1 MATLVFKFLAND
13 AGLKDGINQA
23 KGHLDD
29 FDGKATSIGANI
41 GKTFAL
47 LGGALAAAGI
57 VTALKDMAIAAQE
70 DEVAQKLLATQLR
83 NTTGATDDQI
93 AKAEDFI
100 TATSK
105 MAGVADD
112 VLRPALANAVRGTG
126 DLGTAQDLLKV
137 ALDGAA
143 ASGKPLE
150 TVMQALIKA
159 HNGNETALYK
169 LAPQLKAT
177 GGGIDDFAKSVE
189 GAAKA
194 SANPFEKFKIS
205 IDEAKEA
212 LGARLLPILGKL
224 VDKLMPIIEQLI
236 PTFGAVIDALVPV
249 IDALIPV
256 VVMLIE
262 DLLPLVPIL
271 LDLIKALL
279 PIITEL
285 LPPLIDLF
293 MALIP
298 VITPLVEILTSF
310 LVPIIKVV
318 VTWLKTIITW
328 VGNMLDAFAPVG
340 DGIKAAFTGVAK
352 FFKSLINGWIDLFE
366 GFVNGV
372 INGINGIIGALN
384 LVGKYGPIK
393 FQLSTLP
400 GINIPKLASGGI
412 VMPTPGGSIVNVAEA
427 GKPEA
432 IIPLDRLGAL
442 GGGTTVNIYVN
453 QAVTAQTIIDVV
465 NKYSRNTGVS
475 SSVLFA

>member
-29 FDGKATSIGANI
+29 FDGKASSIGANI
-41 GKTFAL
+41 GKTFAM

-57 VTALKDMAIAAQE
+57 VNGLKEMAVAAQE
-70 DEVAQKLLATQLR
+70 DEVAQRLLANQLR
-83 NTTGATDDQI
+83 ETTGATDGQI
-93 AKAEDFI
+93 SKAEEFI

-143 ASGKPLE
+143 ASGKPLD

-159 HNGNETALYK
+159 HNGNEAALYK

-177 GGGIDDFAKSVE
+177 KGNIDDFAKSVE
-189 GAAKA
+189 GAAAA
-194 SANPFEKFKIS
+194 SRNPFEAFKIS

-212 LGARLLPILGKL
+212 LGARLLPVLNNL
-224 VDKLMPIIEQLI
+224 VDKLMPLI
-236 PTFGAVIDALVPV
+236 DQMIPAFSAV

-256 VVMLIE
+256 IDMLVPIVVELVN
-262 DLLPLVPIL
+262 DLLPLVPVL

-285 LPPLIDLF
+285 LPPLIELF
-293 MALIP
+293 LALIP
-298 VITPLVEILTSF
+298 AITPVIEILTSL

-318 VTWLKTIITW
+318 VSWLKTIITW

-340 DGIKAAFTGVAK
+340 EGIKQAFSGVAK
-352 FFKSLINGWIDLFE
+352 FFKALINGWIDLFE

-372 INGINGIIGALN
+372 ISGINGIIGALN

-393 FQLSTLP
+393 FQLGTLSP
-400 GINIPKLASGGI
+400 INIPKLASGGI

-432 IIPLDRLGAL
+432 IIPLDRLNGF
-442 GGGTTVNIYVN
+442 GGGTTVNVYVN
-453 QAVTAQTIIDVV
+453 QAVTAQTIIDVI